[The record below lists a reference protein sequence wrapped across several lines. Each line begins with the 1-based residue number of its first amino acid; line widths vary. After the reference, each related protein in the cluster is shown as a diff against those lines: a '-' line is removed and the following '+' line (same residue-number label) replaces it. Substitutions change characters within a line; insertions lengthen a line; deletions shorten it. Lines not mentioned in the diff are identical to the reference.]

1 MKIARSRLSVVLA
14 LALAVLA
21 GCAQQPVQP
30 PPPPDT
36 RAADEA
42 AIRAAA
48 TEWGNAA
55 AAKDLEKTL
64 SYYADDASMFPP
76 NMPIATG
83 AEARR
88 KMWTEMLAPADLV
101 LSITTAKVEVARSSD
116 IAYETGTFEES
127 FKDKKGKPVTIVG
140 KYVVVWKKQ
149 ANGQWKAVADI
160 FNADQ

>member
-1 MKIARSRLSVVLA
+1 MKHARLSVSVFAVLA
-14 LALAVLA
+14 LSFIV
-21 GCAQQPVQP
+21 GCAQQPAQA

-48 TEWGNAA
+48 ADWGKAVS
-55 AAKDLEKTL
+55 AKDLEKTL

-83 AEARR
+83 PDARR
-88 KMWTEMLAPADLV
+88 KVWTEMLAAQDMAFSV
-101 LSITTAKVEVARSSD
+101 NTTKVEAAGSGD

-127 FKDKKGKPVTIVG
+127 FKLKGKPVKIVG

-149 ANGQWKAVADI
+149 ANGQWKAQCDI

>member
-1 MKIARSRLSVVLA
+1 MNFARYRQSIFLLLAMSVM
-14 LALAVLA
+14 A
-21 GCAQQPVQP
+21 GCAQEPAQP

-42 AIRAAA
+42 AIKAAA
-48 TEWGNAA
+48 TEWGKAA
-55 AAKDLEKTL
+55 AARDVEKTL

-88 KMWTEMLAPADLV
+88 KMWTEMLAPPDLAF
-101 LSITTAKVEVARSSD
+101 SITTTKVEAARSGD
-116 IAYETGTFEES
+116 IAYETGSFEES
-127 FKDKKGKPVTIVG
+127 FKDKKGKPMKVVG

-149 ANGQWKAVADI
+149 ANGQWKAVCDI